1 MKLLN
6 IERAVNALDRIFTVE
21 YSIQDET
28 LGKIKLTRS
37 MKQPELGALLLNNGV
52 VLLSVNKQ
60 KKAYKPAKR
69 KP

>member
-37 MKQPELGALLLNNGV
+37 MKQPELGTLLLNPSV
-52 VLLSVNKQ
+52 TLLAVDRQ
-60 KKAYKPAKR
+60 KRPYKRTAK
-69 KP
+69 KG